1 MTASAPAPGGG
12 RQVAGLGAGLGGVAI
27 ALAATMPTWWS
38 VVLLLLPLALVAA
51 LHAVFPQQSADRLAW
66 WQSRWQEQRL
76 RRPPTAE
83 RVGRRRRARSTLRRR
98 KAPVPSR
105 RPRHGGRRT

>member
-51 LHAVFPQQSADRLAW
+51 PRSA
-66 WQSRWQEQRL
+66 
-76 RRPPTAE
+76 
-83 RVGRRRRARSTLRRR
+83 
-98 KAPVPSR
+98 
-105 RPRHGGRRT
+105 